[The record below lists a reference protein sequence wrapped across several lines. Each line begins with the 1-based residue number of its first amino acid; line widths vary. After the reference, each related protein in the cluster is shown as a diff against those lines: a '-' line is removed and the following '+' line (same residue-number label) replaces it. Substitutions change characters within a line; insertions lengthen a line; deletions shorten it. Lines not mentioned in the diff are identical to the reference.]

1 MTFLKKYDKT
11 QSLNLTKEFDMAKR
25 GGRISEAQKE
35 LEHELEGMSVSPIEI
50 TERPSP
56 PLDFDNLEASIWASI
71 VNSMP
76 ADWFNVGSIPLLT
89 QYVRHTVASQNLA
102 QLIAD
107 VTSNSEEINVKTYIT
122 LLRAQKEESGILSSL
137 ATKLR
142 ISNQSLINKRGNH
155 KEIGKSKPWE

>member
-1 MTFLKKYDKT
+1 
-11 QSLNLTKEFDMAKR
+11 MAHK
-25 GGRISEAQKE
+25 GRISTAQKE
-35 LEHELEGMSVSPIEI
+35 LEEELGNMSISPITS
-50 TERPSP
+50 TERPNP
-56 PLDFDNLEASIWASI
+56 PLDFDEVEASIWASI

-76 ADWFNVGSIPLLT
+76 ADWFNIGSIPLLT

-102 QLIAD
+102 QLISNE
-107 VTSNSEEINVKTYIT
+107 TSNREAINVKAYVT

-155 KEIGKSKPWE
+155 KEIGKSKPWET

>member
-1 MTFLKKYDKT
+1 
-11 QSLNLTKEFDMAKR
+11 MAKR

-35 LEHELEGMSVSPIEI
+35 VEQELKTMTVGPIEI
-50 TERPSP
+50 IDRPNP
-56 PLDFDNLEASIWASI
+56 PIDFDDREAAIWASI

-76 ADWFNVGSIPLLT
+76 ADWFNIGSIPLLT

-102 QLIAD
+102 QLIANI
-107 VTSNSEEINVKTYIT
+107 TSNSDEINIKSYIT

-142 ISNQSLINKRGNH
+142 ISNQALINKRGNH
-155 KEIGKSKPWE
+155 KEIGKSKPWEE

>member
-1 MTFLKKYDKT
+1 
-11 QSLNLTKEFDMAKR
+11 MAKR

-35 LEHELEGMSVSPIEI
+35 LEEQLEHMSVGPIEVI
-50 TERPSP
+50 DRPLP
-56 PLDFDNLEASIWASI
+56 PIDFDDREAAIWSTI

-89 QYVRHTVASQNLA
+89 QYVRHTIASQNLA
-102 QLIAD
+102 YLIAN
-107 VTSNSEEINVKTYIT
+107 VTSNSEEINVKEYVT

-155 KEIGKSKPWE
+155 NEISGKKKPWET

>member
-1 MTFLKKYDKT
+1 MV
-11 QSLNLTKEFDMAKR
+11 KR
-25 GGRISEAQKE
+25 GPVSEAQRE
-35 LEHELEGMSVSPIEI
+35 LDEELSSMAVSPSVIEI
-50 TERPSP
+50 TERPKP
-56 PLDFDNLEASIWASI
+56 PFYFDDQEASIWTTI

-89 QYVRHTVASQNLA
+89 QYVRHTVASRNLA

-107 VTSNSEEINVKTYIT
+107 CTSNSEEINVKLYVT
-122 LLRAQKEESGILSSL
+122 LLRAQKEESSVLSSL

-155 KEIGKSKPWE
+155 KDVGVKNKPWE

>member
-1 MTFLKKYDKT
+1 
-11 QSLNLTKEFDMAKR
+11 MAKR
-25 GGRISEAQKE
+25 GGRISEAQRE
-35 LEHELEGMSVSPIEI
+35 LEEQLETMSVSPIEI
-50 TERPSP
+50 TERPMP
-56 PLDFDNLEASIWASI
+56 PIDFDDREAAIWASI

-76 ADWFNVGSIPLLT
+76 ADWFNIGSVPLLT

-107 VTSNSEEINVKTYIT
+107 ETSNSEEIDVNIYIK

-142 ISNQSLINKRGNH
+142 ISNQALINKRGNH
-155 KEIGKSKPWE
+155 KEIGKSKPWET